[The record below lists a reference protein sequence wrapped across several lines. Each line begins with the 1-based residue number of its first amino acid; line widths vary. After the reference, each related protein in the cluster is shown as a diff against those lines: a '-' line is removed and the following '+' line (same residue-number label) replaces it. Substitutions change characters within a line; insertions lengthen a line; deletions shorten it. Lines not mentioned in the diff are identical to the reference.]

1 MIESLSAV
9 RWSWKS
15 RGGGITDL
23 VVSSHCIKIKA
34 RRNKKRKSCVFM
46 KKNSGVRYDFLV
58 FLNLYES
65 QLTFLLRIDKYL
77 WAIRF
82 YKSRNEASIACKKG
96 HVRIDEVTVKPS
108 REVFGAEK
116 ILIRKNQMEFTLLV
130 IGIPKSRVGPKL
142 VEQYAK
148 DLTPEDVRKARIEIA
163 INQAKN
169 KFETSGRPSKKNRR
183 DLMDFMDGES
193 IFSDE

>member
-1 MIESLSAV
+1 MS
-9 RWSWKS
+9 
-15 RGGGITDL
+15 
-23 VVSSHCIKIKA
+23 
-34 RRNKKRKSCVFM
+34 
-46 KKNSGVRYDFLV
+46 
-58 FLNLYES
+58 
-65 QLTFLLRIDKYL
+65 IDKYL

-82 YKSRNEASIACKKG
+82 YKSRNEASNACKKG
-96 HVRIDEVTVKPS
+96 HIRIDEVTVKPS

-148 DLTPEDVRKARIEIA
+148 DLTPEDVRKARIEVA

-169 KFETSGRPSKKNRR
+169 KFEISGRPSKKNRR
-183 DLMDFMDGES
+183 DLTKVTKYTWKYTCDKCNENCKSSNNFKRVLEFKCS
-193 IFSDE
+193 LFFRIF